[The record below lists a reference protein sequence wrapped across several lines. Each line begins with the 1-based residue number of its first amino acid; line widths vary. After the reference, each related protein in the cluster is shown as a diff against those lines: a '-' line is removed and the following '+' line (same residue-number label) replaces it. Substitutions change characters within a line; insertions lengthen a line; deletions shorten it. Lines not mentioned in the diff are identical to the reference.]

1 MINFLFKIFLLSRQ
15 KKQIIVLLNDII
27 LSIFSSLLVLT
38 LLQQN
43 FYFPSI
49 NQWYVISLGALF
61 FIPFFVPFGLYQ
73 AIFRYS
79 GINTLINIFFASF
92 IYGLIFFLI
101 IYFSDIN
108 HILPNTFGILQPLI
122 FFVLVSFSRAGVV
135 VLMHNISYRKRKIIS
150 LIYGAGKTGLE
161 ASDIL
166 SDFKIIGFID
176 DDKTKQGKKINN
188 INIYQLE
195 ETKLLIEKSFVSH
208 IFVAIPKIKRKKR
221 REIIKFFENYKIGLK
236 FLPNIEDLAQ
246 GKKTIDSFN
255 KFEVSDFIHRNIEW
269 ETEKVRGELS
279 NKVILLLVQEDL
291 LALSCASR

>member
-27 LSIFSSLLVLT
+27 LSIFSSLLVFT

-49 NQWYVISLGALF
+49 NQWYLISLGALF

-122 FFVLVSFSRAGVV
+122 FFVFVSFSRAGVV

-166 SDFKIIGFID
+166 SDFMEFGYFLKIV
-176 DDKTKQGKKINN
+176 N
-188 INIYQLE
+188 I
-195 ETKLLIEKSFVSH
+195 S
-208 IFVAIPKIKRKKR
+208 
-221 REIIKFFENYKIGLK
+221 
-236 FLPNIEDLAQ
+236 
-246 GKKTIDSFN
+246 
-255 KFEVSDFIHRNIEW
+255 
-269 ETEKVRGELS
+269 
-279 NKVILLLVQEDL
+279 
-291 LALSCASR
+291 